1 MQEEIAM
8 QEKRIIQEKTEMQ
21 KKMSIRKKRWVWRA
35 AVFLTVLLLA
45 MPVQAKAAK
54 PKLNKTSVTLLKGSK
69 TTLKMKRTKKKVK
82 WSSSKKNVATVNKK
96 GIVTA
101 RKKGTAVITAK
112 VAGKQYRCRVTVRQP
127 VTKIRLNR
135 TNISLTKGKKYELKA
150 SVGPKG
156 ANDKSLVWSSSNP
169 AVATVTKKGKV
180 RATGVGNA
188 VITAAARDGSGVRSS
203 CLVMVNAGYTV
214 PVMTIA
220 PTSMELLEGD
230 SRTLTVSGAVG
241 NVVWGTSN
249 NMVATVTRIGTVIG
263 VNEGT
268 ATIFAANTDGTQFA
282 YCTVRVVKSETTP
295 SAAAYQFLGI
305 LERYSQG
312 IKSAYANRRYALY
325 SNSSKLTPNT
335 WAQSQAQLNTTG
347 LTYNNCALMIRMALR
362 EMGRLGETQNFWG
375 TSDGNIHFNSGVE
388 SVLKQSCRIIE
399 ADKSPAQL
407 LAEGLLLPGDI
418 CTWHGMQHTN
428 VYAGKNAAGQD
439 IWYDAGRGGDGEPNS
454 SKKWLMEQGI
464 PEANI
469 DFAIANSINKEITKK
484 KLFVFHSFGPVPSV
498 DMNNWKVGHII
509 RIVR

>member
-1 MQEEIAM
+1 MMKEFVMQE
-8 QEKRIIQEKTEMQ
+8 RRSSQEKTGIQ
-21 KKMSIRKKRWVWRA
+21 KKMSIKKKQWTWRA
-35 AVFLTVLLLA
+35 TLFLAVLLLA

-54 PKLNKTSVTLLKGSK
+54 PKLNKTSVTLFKGS
-69 TTLKMKRTKKKVK
+69 TVTLKMKRTKKKAK
-82 WSSSKKNVATVNKK
+82 WSSSKNKVATVNKK
-96 GIVTA
+96 GVVTA

-112 VAGKQYRCRVTVRQP
+112 VAGKQYRCKVTVRQP

-135 TNISLTKGKKYELKA
+135 TNLSLTKGKKYELKA
-150 SVGPKG
+150 TVGPKG
-156 ANDKSLVWSSSNP
+156 ANDKSVVWSSSNP

-180 RATGVGNA
+180 RATGAGNA

-203 CLVMVNAGYTV
+203 CLVMVNTGYTV
-214 PVMTIA
+214 PLMSVN
-220 PTSMELLEGD
+220 PTSIELLEGD
-230 SRTLTVSGAVG
+230 SRTLTASGAVG

-249 NMVATVTRIGTVIG
+249 SMVATVTRTGTVIG

-268 ATIFAANTDGTQFA
+268 ATIFAANMDGTQFA
-282 YCTVRVVKSETTP
+282 YCTVRVVKSETMP

-312 IKSAYANRRYALY
+312 IKTAYANKRYALY

-335 WAQSQAQLNTTG
+335 WAQSQAQMNATG

-362 EMGRLGETQNFWG
+362 EMGRLGEKQNFWG

-388 SVLKQSCRIIE
+388 GTLRQSCRIIE
-399 ADKSPAQL
+399 VDKSPAQL
-407 LAEGLLLPGDI
+407 LAEGMLLPGDI

-428 VYAGKNAAGQD
+428 VYAGKNASGQD
-439 IWYDAGRGGDGEPNS
+439 VWYDAGRGGDGEPNAT
-454 SKKWLMEQGI
+454 KKWLMDQGI
-464 PEANI
+464 LEANI
-469 DFAIANSINKEITKK
+469 DDAISKSINKEITKK

-509 RIVR
+509 RIVK

>member
-1 MQEEIAM
+1 M
-8 QEKRIIQEKTEMQ
+8 REKTGLQ
-21 KKMSIRKKRWVWRA
+21 KKTETEKKISTRKAVRAQQKRRIWRTA
-35 AVFLTVLLLA
+35 LFLTVLLLA

-54 PKLNKTSVTLLKGSK
+54 PKLNKTSVTLLKGS
-69 TTLKMKRTKKKVK
+69 TVTLKMKRTKQKVR
-82 WSSSKKNVATVNKK
+82 WSSSKKSVATVNKK
-96 GIVTA
+96 GVVTA

-112 VAGKQYRCRVTVRQP
+112 VSGKQYRCRVTVRQP
-127 VTKIRLNR
+127 VTQIRLNR
-135 TNISLTKGKKYELKA
+135 TSISLVRGKKYELKA
-150 SVGPKG
+150 TAGPKS
-156 ANDKSLVWSSSNP
+156 ANNKSLVWSSSNP
-169 AVATVTKKGKV
+169 SVATVTKKGKV

-188 VITAAARDGSGVRSS
+188 VITAAAQDGSGAKSS
-203 CLVMVNAGYTV
+203 CLVMVDAGYTV
-214 PVMTIA
+214 PPMTVS
-220 PTSMELLEGD
+220 PSSMEILEGD
-230 SRTLTVSGAVG
+230 SRTLTASGAVG
-241 NVVWGTSN
+241 SVVWGTSN
-249 NMVATVTRIGTVIG
+249 SMVATVTRTGTVIG
-263 VNEGT
+263 VNEGV
-268 ATIFAANTDGTQFA
+268 ATIFAANTDGTQFS

-335 WAQSQAQLNTTG
+335 WAQSQAQLNATG

-388 SVLKQSCRIIE
+388 SVLKQSCRIIKV
-399 ADKSPAQL
+399 DKTPAQL
-407 LAEGLLLPGDI
+407 LSEGLLLPGDI

-428 VYAGKNAAGQD
+428 VYAGKNAIGQD
-439 IWYDAGRGGDGEPNS
+439 VWYDAGRSGDGEPDS

-464 PEANI
+464 PEAGI
-469 DFAIANSINKEITKK
+469 DFAIENSINKEITKK